1 MFTPLDNLGLII
13 VDEEHETSYKQ
24 DSQLPYYHGKD
35 AAIYRAMLEHATIVL
50 GSATPSLESYYNTH
64 LNKIKLLEIKN
75 RVDKAVLPK
84 VDIVDIGSAKR
95 SGQYFNGFS
104 TILIDKIKE
113 KVSKHEG
120 VILFQNR
127 RGYAS
132 FLECEDCGF
141 VPQCKNCSTSLTY
154 HQVTN
159 ELKCHYCGYSQ
170 PVPKFCDS
178 CGHEGLEKFG
188 SGTQRIED
196 ALNNIL
202 LESGFEA
209 KIDRLALDTT
219 QKKDNYR
226 KILASFAQGKTDI
239 LLGTQMVAKGL
250 DFDRVSLV
258 GVIDA
263 DVQLNIPDFRA
274 A

>member
-1 MFTPLDNLGLII
+1 M
-13 VDEEHETSYKQ
+13 
-24 DSQLPYYHGKD
+24 
-35 AAIYRAMLEHATIVL
+35 
-50 GSATPSLESYYNTH
+50 
-64 LNKIKLLEIKN
+64 
-75 RVDKAVLPK
+75 
-84 VDIVDIGSAKR
+84 
-95 SGQYFNGFS
+95 
-104 TILIDKIKE
+104 
-113 KVSKHEG
+113 
-120 VILFQNR
+120 
-127 RGYAS
+127 
-132 FLECEDCGF
+132 
-141 VPQCKNCSTSLTY
+141 
-154 HQVTN
+154 
-159 ELKCHYCGYSQ
+159 KCHYCGYSQ

-178 CGHEGLEKFG
+178 CGHEGLEKYG

-209 KIDRLALDTT
+209 KIDRLDLDTT

-226 KILASFAQGKTDI
+226 KILESFAQGKTDI

-274 A
+274 AERTFQLISQVSGRAGRGQDLLGEVVIQTYNLDNYAIINAAKSNFNNFYKLELQNVRMLYFLLLYVFV